1 MSAAAALAFSTPSFN
16 ERVSSLLDRV
26 DYRLAL
32 TDADRED
39 IFRLRYEAYLREGVV
54 VPSFARRTSDRYD
67 DLDNSWIFGVY
78 LDGELASSIRLTVAT
93 AAFPELPAMGVFS
106 DLLDPHLRAGQ
117 TIIDP
122 TRFVA
127 DAAMK
132 RRFPKLHFVTIRI
145 ALMAAEFF
153 RSDMLLATVRTEHQ
167 AFYNRTLGHTVM
179 AEARP
184 YPGLTKPISIMSL
197 DYLAAK
203 REVERRYPFFH
214 STHFERRALFQPGNE
229 TQRKWELPKLPVES
243 EVVAADF
250 ARAAG

>member
-1 MSAAAALAFSTPSFN
+1 MSTAAALAFSTPSFR

-54 VPSFARRTSDRYD
+54 SPSFARRTSDRFD

-78 LDGELASSIRLTVAT
+78 IDGDLASSIRLTVAD
-93 AAFPELPAMGVFS
+93 ASVPELPAMAVFS
-106 DLLDPHLRAGQ
+106 DILEPQLQAGA
-117 TIIDP
+117 TVIDP

-127 DAAMK
+127 DREM
-132 RRFPKLHFVTIRI
+132 RRRYPKLPYVTIRI

-153 RSDMLLATVRTEHQ
+153 RSDILLATVRTEHQ
-167 AFYNRTLGHTVM
+167 AFYTRVLGHQVM

-184 YPGLTKPISIMSL
+184 YPGLTKPISMMGL

-203 REVERRYPFFH
+203 TDVERRHPFFH
-214 STHFERRALFQPGNE
+214 STHFERRALFQPGNQ
-229 TQRKWELPKLPVES
+229 TQRKWDIPKLPAES
-243 EVVAADF
+243 EIITPAF

>member
-1 MSAAAALAFSTPSFN
+1 MSTAAALAFSTPSFG

-32 TDADRED
+32 TDADRDD

-54 VPSFARRTSDRYD
+54 APSFAQRTSDRFD
-67 DLDNSWIFGVY
+67 DLDNSWTFGVY
-78 LDGELASSIRLTVAT
+78 IDDVLASSIRLTVANSDV
-93 AAFPELPAMGVFS
+93 PELPAMGVFS
-106 DLLDPHLRAGQ
+106 DILTPQLEAGR
-117 TIIDP
+117 TIVDP

-127 DAAMK
+127 DRKM
-132 RRFPKLHFVTIRI
+132 RSRFPKLPYVTIRI

-167 AFYNRTLGHTVM
+167 AFYNRVLGHHLM

-184 YPGLTKPISIMSL
+184 YPGLSKPISMMGL
-197 DYLAAK
+197 DYLAA
-203 REVERRYPFFH
+203 RRSVEQRHPFFH

-229 TQRKWELPKLPVES
+229 TQRKWKVPTLPAEAT
-243 EVVAADF
+243 VVTPAF